1 MNHTLKKIWN
11 IISTA
16 LVVLMVLCAV
26 FLMGSR
32 LLGYECYNVISP
44 SMEPEYG
51 VGDLLYVKDVDPIT
65 IKEGDVI
72 TFIVNE
78 DLVVGTHRVV
88 RVDAENQRFYTKGD
102 ANDIEDQ
109 NPVHFNNVIGVPQFS
124 IPKLGYVSDFV
135 QNPPGMYITIGV
147 GIVLILFVFV
157 PDMIGKKKEEGDA
170 EVAATQT
177 EINAANEENERLKAE
192 IERLKA
198 ETTPHYSSG
207 EMAQLGSQR
216 DRQES
221 E

>member
-1 MNHTLKKIWN
+1 
-11 IISTA
+11 
-16 LVVLMVLCAV
+16 
-26 FLMGSR
+26 MGSR

-51 VGDLLYVKDVDPIT
+51 VGDLLYVKDVDPTT

-147 GIVLILFVFV
+147 GIVLILLVFV
-157 PDMIGKKKEEGDA
+157 PDMIGKKKEDEDTEA
-170 EVAATQT
+170 SAVQT
-177 EINAANEENERLKAE
+177 EIDTAAEENEKLKAE
-192 IERLKA
+192 L
-198 ETTPHYSSG
+198 
-207 EMAQLGSQR
+207 AQLR
-216 DRQES
+216 AEMES
-221 E
+221 KKSE